1 MGEPKPAEIVQRDI
15 KNHHVMVGRGH
26 PWTGRG
32 TEPQW
37 NNPQSAKAYDHIERY
52 HGPKKKPG
60 DLVGRAASTGNP
72 QGQWLKE
79 QDWVIA
85 EQLIPKH
92 LGNYLVDFKRPIGRV
107 YYPDGTIIDNVTRA
121 FVQRRFDGTINSAYP
136 VTGDFVIT

>member
-1 MGEPKPAEIVQRDI
+1 MGEPKPAEIVQQDI
-15 KNHHVMVGRGH
+15 KERHVMVGSEH

-37 NNPQSAKAYDHIERY
+37 SNPQSAKAYDHIERY

-79 QDWVIA
+79 QGWVIA

-92 LGNYLVDFKRPIGRV
+92 SGSYVIDFKRSIGRV
-107 YYPDGTIIDNVTRA
+107 YPDGTIIDDVTHA
-121 FVQRRFDGTINSAYP
+121 FVQRRPDGTINSAYP
-136 VTGDFVIT
+136 VTDDFVIT

>member
-1 MGEPKPAEIVQRDI
+1 MGESKPAEIMQQRI
-15 KNHHVMVGRGH
+15 KEHQLTVGSGQ

-37 NNPQSAKAYDHIERY
+37 SNPQSAKAYDHIERY

-60 DLVGRAASTGNP
+60 DLLGRAASTGNP

-92 LGNYLVDFKRPIGRV
+92 SGSYVIDFKRPIGRV
-107 YYPDGTIIDNVTRA
+107 YYPDGTIIDDVTHA
-121 FVQRRFDGTINSAYP
+121 FVQRRSDGTINSAYP
-136 VTGDFVIT
+136 VSDDFAIT